1 MSHLALTDHGN
12 MFGSFAFYKECR
24 KAGIVPIIGSEF
36 YKAPR
41 SRSEK
46 SGSEKGTRHNHLVLL
61 ARSLKGYENLLVHS
75 SLGYT

>member
-12 MFGSFAFYKECR
+12 MFGAFAFYKECR

-41 SRSEK
+41 SRTEK
-46 SGSEKGTRHNHLVLL
+46 SGQ
-61 ARSLKGYENLLVHS
+61 
-75 SLGYT
+75 